1 MKKILCKNFDG
12 KRKLVPADELVFRP
26 SVYAVIIKQGKILLS
41 QQWDGYD
48 FPGGG
53 IKKGELIFDALKRE
67 VWEETGV
74 KIKPGQLLHAQE
86 DFFIGTSSGKCFHSI
101 LMYYACPS
109 FAGKPSSKYLVGDEK
124 RYSTGPEWVDL
135 KRISKI
141 KFCNGINSLA
151 LIKKVILNSKK

>member
-12 KRKLVPADELVFRP
+12 KRRMVPTKDLIFRP
-26 SVYAVIIKQGKILLS
+26 SVYAVIIKGNKILLS

-53 IKKGELIFDALKRE
+53 IKKGELIADALKRE

-74 KIKPGQLLHAQE
+74 KITPGDLLHAQQ

-101 LMYYACPS
+101 LLYYVYKS
-109 FAGKPSSKYLVGDEK
+109 FTGKPNAKHLIGDEK

-135 KRISKI
+135 SRINKI
-141 KFCNGINSLA
+141 KFKNPIDSVA
-151 LIKKVILNSKK
+151 LIKKVAKKK